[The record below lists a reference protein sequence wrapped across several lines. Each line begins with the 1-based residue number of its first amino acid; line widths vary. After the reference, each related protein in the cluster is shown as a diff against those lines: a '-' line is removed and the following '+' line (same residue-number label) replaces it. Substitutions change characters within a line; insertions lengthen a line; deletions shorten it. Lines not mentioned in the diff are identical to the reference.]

1 MQRAESSAKRS
12 GPGQRLGLGNDQ
24 PKQTM
29 TWNENML
36 SREEIKLLIG
46 QDTGPMVQFVVQEVP
61 EDEMSEAGGCREERA
76 H

>member
-1 MQRAESSAKRS
+1 
-12 GPGQRLGLGNDQ
+12 
-24 PKQTM
+24 M

-46 QDTGPMVQFVVQEVP
+46 QDTGPMVQFVVQEVL

>member
-1 MQRAESSAKRS
+1 
-12 GPGQRLGLGNDQ
+12 
-24 PKQTM
+24 M

-46 QDTGPMVQFVVQEVP
+46 QDTGPMVQFVVQEVL
-61 EDEMSEAGGCREERA
+61 EDEMSEASGCREERA